1 MQGRFTGCTF
11 TLLAT
16 SAAVLFARSVVAAPL
31 DQPRIETNESYV
43 EQVQSPT
50 TLPLDNPRAMF
61 AAIFS
66 TLRDRVKVFPTENY
80 YYFSFFQNAVRYR
93 GSFRLAANDRDAG
106 KLHFAYFPDF
116 AEWHDRPVV
125 THIVLD
131 RSDGVAVERLAP
143 LDYRVSFHDK
153 TVLFALNDLTE
164 VKPPV
169 SAIAPQE
176 RYIGPIFDELATRF
190 FLVFNSKL
198 KIFHYILDETGKP
211 ADELIPAQR
220 TERILVGQR
229 TGFAYYL
236 DHFLDRKILIGV
248 VDANVSANNY
258 LDGPFDQLPDN
269 FIDGETLQKSIIE
282 AEPRFAGKIDRFGFF
297 LDGRGRYLIAPYLR
311 YRRTADLLGFD
322 ACAKRLRV
330 NPSRYYRCFA
340 AENVFDK

>member
-1 MQGRFTGCTF
+1 MQSWFSRRAF
-11 TLLAT
+11 TLLAA
-16 SAAVLFARSVVAAPL
+16 SAAVLFVQSIVAAPL

-43 EQVQSPT
+43 EQVQSSAA
-50 TLPLDNPRAMF
+50 LPLDDPQAMF

-80 YYFSFFQNAVRYR
+80 YYFSFFQNGMRYR
-93 GSFRLAANDRDAG
+93 GNFRLAANDRDAG

-143 LDYRVSFHDK
+143 LDYRVSFHGK

-176 RYIGPIFDELATRF
+176 RYIGPIFDESAARF

-211 ADELIPAQR
+211 VDELIPTAR
-220 TERILVGQR
+220 TDRIMIGRR

-248 VDANVSANNY
+248 VDANVSANSY

-269 FIDGETLQKSIIE
+269 FIDGETLRKSIIE

-297 LDGRGRYLIAPYLR
+297 L
-311 YRRTADLLGFD
+311 TA
-322 ACAKRLRV
+322 AVAI
-330 NPSRYYRCFA
+330 
-340 AENVFDK
+340 